1 MCKSPNE
8 QKPIETVHSL
18 TLPSQDARRDWAEGR
33 SRRWPAPAAHAHT
46 ALPARSRLRTS
57 HHLQAFGLL
66 TPYLLGSLLLVVLPA
81 IAALGMAFTR
91 YDALASP
98 TFVGLE
104 NFRAIIGDRFFWIA
118 LGNSLQFVALAVPLR
133 LAGALFL
140 ALLLNRKGRTVGVV
154 RTVVY
159 VPTIIPSAAYS
170 LMWLL
175 IFNPI
180 YGPINAWLAAM
191 GLPTPAWLLQPA
203 TARLVIVF
211 ISCWQIGE
219 GFVILLASRQDIPN
233 DLYAAAVLDGA
244 NRWQSF
250 WSLTLPLLW
259 PKMLLLIFRD
269 TVASFQGNFVPA
281 FIMTR
286 GGPNWATTYLPLY
299 IYDTAFDNFQF
310 GYAASLVWV
319 VLLLTAAMFL
329 LQHVASRR
337 WVGRYDF

>member
-1 MCKSPNE
+1 MGE
-8 QKPIETVHSL
+8 AVHSL
-18 TLPSQDARRDWAEGR
+18 TLQHQETLRRGRWVGARSQQWPAQAVLGR
-33 SRRWPAPAAHAHT
+33 S
-46 ALPARSRLRTS
+46 ALPARGRLRARQ
-57 HHLQAFGLL
+57 HLPALGMLL
-66 TPYLLGSLLLVVLPA
+66 PYLLASLLLVVLPA
-81 IAALGMAFTR
+81 VVALGMAFTR
-91 YDALASP
+91 YDALAPP
-98 TFVGLE
+98 TFVGLQ
-104 NFRAIIGDRFFWIA
+104 NFRAIVGDRFFWIA
-118 LGNSLQFVALAVPLR
+118 LGNSLHFVALAVPLR

-140 ALLLNRKGRTVGVV
+140 ALLLNRKGRIAGAV
-154 RTVVY
+154 RTAVY
-159 VPTIIPSAAYS
+159 VPTIIPGAAYS

-180 YGPINAWLAAM
+180 FGPINALLAAW

-219 GFVILLASRQDIPN
+219 GLIILLASRQDIPD

-244 NRWQSF
+244 SRWQAF

-259 PKMLLLIFRD
+259 PKMLLLTFRD

-281 FIMTR
+281 YIMTG

-299 IYDTAFDNFQF
+299 IYDRAFDNFQF

-319 VLLLTAAMFL
+319 VLLVTAAMFV

-337 WVGRYDF
+337 WGGRYDF